1 MRSPWSEIVG
11 SVFTTDQVRS
21 LLGSTSRQAVHD
33 RVLRHTLLCLKTR
46 DGHRVYPTYQFVSRD
61 VVGGLSDVLTRVAG
75 TIDDW
80 TLASWLRTPQ
90 VTLGGASI
98 IDELLRQG
106 RADDTI
112 LQLADVAAKHW
123 SR

>member
-1 MRSPWSEIVG
+1 
-11 SVFTTDQVRS
+11 
-21 LLGSTSRQAVHD
+21 
-33 RVLRHTLLCLKTR
+33 
-46 DGHRVYPTYQFVSRD
+46 
-61 VVGGLSDVLTRVAG
+61 LSDVLTRVAG